1 MNKTESKQR
10 STEKKK
16 MKMKRSSA
24 RSRTPTSKTKRRLT
38 QAMMLRT
45 GLIFS
50 EVNQENKINHRTN
63 KLIINNTEPRKKATK
78 AD

>member
-24 RSRTPTSKTKRRLT
+24 RSRIPTSRTKRRLT